1 MTSTAAGRYA
11 PSPSG
16 DLHIGNLRTATL
28 AWLFARLS
36 GRRCVLRI
44 EDIDTERSSM
54 ESARRQ
60 IEDLEVLGL
69 TFDGEVLFQSDR
81 FAAYQEALDTLSA
94 RGLIYECYCSR
105 KEIREA
111 ASAPHVPHGMYPG
124 TCRELSDE
132 QRAQRRAE
140 LSAQGRVP
148 ALRLRAEVDTWTVHD
163 EFAGEITSRIDD
175 VIVKRGGNQNQSHD
189 WAYNLAVVVDDGFQ
203 HVDQVVRG
211 DDLLMQAPAQGY
223 LAHVLG
229 LPQVTYAHVP
239 LVLNSEGQRLAKRD
253 GAVTLREL
261 CEDQGAG
268 VGAVIEWIGA
278 SVGVPG
284 AQSMQELADRFSLD
298 SFPRRPVTW
307 SAVDS

>member
-1 MTSTAAGRYA
+1 MLPQGDPRGRF
-11 PSPSG
+11 
-16 DLHIGNLRTATL
+16 RTARS
-28 AWLFARLS
+28 AW
-36 GRRCVLRI
+36 
-44 EDIDTERSSM
+44 
-54 ESARRQ
+54 
-60 IEDLEVLGL
+60 
-69 TFDGEVLFQSDR
+69 
-81 FAAYQEALDTLSA
+81 
-94 RGLIYECYCSR
+94 
-105 KEIREA
+105 
-111 ASAPHVPHGMYPG
+111 HVPG
-124 TCRELSDE
+124 TCRALSDE

-284 AQSMQELADRFSLD
+284 AQSMQEVADRFSLD

-307 SAVDS
+307 SGVDS